1 MTSEQRISLMRYI
14 WTSLLITIAAIIIF
28 AGNSLGGLLIPI
40 IIFLVGGAVPISGFV
55 LNFGKLE
62 QQNHAQA
69 AQKSKNGQ
77 KLDKMLERLNNKEI
91 EVLRQRLGYSDE
103 PYGIDDDGELMYM
116 ERR

>member
-14 WTSLLITIAAIIIF
+14 WTSLLITIATIIIF
-28 AGNSLGGLLIPI
+28 AGNSLGGLVIPI
-40 IIFLVGGAVPISGFV
+40 IIFLVGGAIPISGFI

-62 QQNHAQA
+62 QQNHTQA
-69 AQKSKNGQ
+69 AQKSKNSQ
-77 KLDKMLERLNNKEI
+77 KLDKILEHLNADDISALRDRLA
-91 EVLRQRLGYSDE
+91 YSDE